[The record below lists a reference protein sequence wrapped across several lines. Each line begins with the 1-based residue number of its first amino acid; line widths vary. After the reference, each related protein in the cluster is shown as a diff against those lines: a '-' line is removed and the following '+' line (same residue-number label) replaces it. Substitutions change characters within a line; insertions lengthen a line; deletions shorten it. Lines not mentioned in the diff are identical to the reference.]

1 MKSLKLSV
9 TTPAV
14 FIANPF
20 LLGRK
25 VLAFLLLFILS
36 GCATVKD
43 EPMNKGMS
51 SDKFKEAEEDYFRDM
66 DGGIK
71 LSSGEVKGRNTWM
84 VYSAGNDAFW
94 DYMAARSFGTI
105 DLLKVITSYPGS
117 KYARDSRF
125 SYTGMINEP
134 GFRKATKP
142 DQYGLWL
149 DERTGSPDP
158 YENAEKYPGVN
169 GGSFYGKGSGIVGL
183 RLFPNPAFDQ
193 AALAKWDAKK
203 YYTDSSYYYNK
214 KLVRPYRVGMACS
227 FCHVGP
233 HPLYPPADTETPEW
247 KNLSTNVGAQYLWIG
262 RVFGYDLK
270 PNNFV
275 WQLLNS
281 SPPGALET
289 SGIVTDNI
297 NNPRTM
303 NAIYN
308 VKDRLNASEAYDK
321 ERQSGNT
328 LLLHGVTEEMHV
340 PHILKDGAD
349 SVGILGALTRVYFNI
364 GSFHQEWVR
373 HFNPIV
379 GGKTQTPISVAVA
392 EKNSVY
398 FQLTEKFVG
407 NLAAFFLKASSGHHL
422 KDVLGGEAYL
432 AKDEK
437 TLTLGKEVFA
447 DHCAQ
452 CHSSKQPPPQPAAG
466 MALQKEGYLDQMRKI
481 VMAPHFLEDN
491 YLSDEKRYPVTEIGT
506 HASAALGTNSIRGHV
521 WNDFS
526 SETYKNLPAVGK
538 VQVHNPL
545 DGSPYEYEMP
555 GGGRGYYRT
564 PSLVSLWSTAP
575 FFHNNSLGKFTN
587 DPSLQGRME
596 AFDDAAEKLL
606 WPEKRPGTQWINGK
620 YSGSE
625 CEKTWNL
632 PFCSPIYR
640 TTEESFIVINKA
652 FLPKILRKLIE
663 KGEDEV
669 RIGPIPKGTP
679 VDLLANVDLEIKLG
693 LDQVKKHKNLLG
705 LLINVKKSLIKIKK
719 KNLGTEE
726 STALLKT
733 LVPDLLAVSKSP
745 DFVVDR
751 GHLFGSALSDKE
763 KFALIGFL
771 KTM

>member
-1 MKSLKLSV
+1 MKSLKSV
-9 TTPAV
+9 
-14 FIANPF
+14 F
-20 LLGRK
+20 L
-25 VLAFLLLFILS
+25 VMLLLPALFL
-36 GCATVKD
+36 GCAVMD
-43 EPMNKGMS
+43 EPMQKGMS
-51 SDKFKEAEEDYFRDM
+51 ADKFKEAEEDYFHDM
-66 DGGIK
+66 DGGIG
-71 LSSGEVKGRNTWM
+71 LSAGEIKGRNTWM

-94 DYMAARSFGTI
+94 DYMATRSFGTI
-105 DLLKVITSYPGS
+105 DLLKVISSYPGS
-117 KYARDSRF
+117 KYARDTRF
-125 SYTGMINEP
+125 KYTGMMNEP
-134 GFRKATKP
+134 GFKKATQP
-142 DQYGLWL
+142 DPYGLWL
-149 DERTGSPDP
+149 DERTGNPDP
-158 YENAEKYPGVN
+158 YENEEKYPGVN
-169 GGSFYGKGSGIVGL
+169 GGSFYGKGSGVVGL
-183 RLFPNPAFDQ
+183 RIYPNPAFDK
-193 AALAKWDAKK
+193 AAQAKWDAKR
-203 YYTDSSYYYNK
+203 YFTDEQYYYDK

-233 HPLYPPADTETPEW
+233 HPLYPPVDVENPKW

-270 PNNFV
+270 PDNFL

-308 VKDRLNASEAYDK
+308 VKDRLNASEVYSK
-321 ERQSGNT
+321 ETQAGNT

-364 GSFHQEWVR
+364 GSFHQEWTR
-373 HFNPIV
+373 HFNVIL
-379 GGKTQTPISVAVA
+379 GGKPQTPISVAVA

-398 FQLTEKFVG
+398 FRLTEKFVG

-422 KDVLGGEAYL
+422 KDIPGGEAYL
-432 AKDEK
+432 TKDEK

-447 DHCAQ
+447 EHCAQ
-452 CHSSKQPPPQPAAG
+452 CHSSKQPPPQPADG
-466 MALQKEGYLDQMRKI
+466 TALQKEGYLVEMRKI
-481 VMAPHFLEDN
+481 VMASDFLEDN
-491 YLSDEKRYPVTEIGT
+491 YLSDEKRHPITEIGT
-506 HASAALGTNSIRGHV
+506 HAGAALATNSIRGHV

-538 VQVHNPL
+538 IQVQNPI
-545 DGSPYEYEMP
+545 DGTTYDYDMP

-564 PSLVSLWSTAP
+564 PSLISLWSTAP

-587 DPSLQGRME
+587 DPSLKGRME

-606 WPEKRPGTQWINGK
+606 WPEKRPGTQWMNGK
-620 YSGSE
+620 YNGSE
-625 CEKTWNL
+625 CETTWNL

-652 FLPKILRKLIE
+652 FLPKILRGLIE
-663 KGEDEV
+663 DGGDAV

-679 VDLLANVDLEIKLG
+679 IDLLANIDLEIKLG
-693 LDQVKKHKNLLG
+693 LDQVTKHKDLLA
-705 LLINVKKSLIKIKK
+705 LLIHVKKTLIKIKAEH
-719 KNLGTEE
+719 LSTEE
-726 STALLKT
+726 STAMLKT
-733 LVPDLLAVSKSP
+733 LVPDLLAVSKNP

-751 GHLFGSALSDKE
+751 GHTFGSALSDEE
-763 KFALIGFL
+763 KNALIGFL